1 MSKICPKCNKEW
13 PDDFMACPLDGTAL
27 ISKPQQPSGFSLNLG
42 DANAVSGGIHMNDQR
57 VFNTTNNIT
66 NNSSTINN
74 INIHKTES
82 EIQHERELEFV
93 QLVWESF
100 SNGILDH
107 DSIIRLERERIRI
120 GLDEVTAKGLIETV
134 RRTIIGTQH
143 TSLSSTQ
150 AFLIDQIKQYIQTNQ
165 TEQLA
170 RQLPRLE
177 AIVKNTKD
185 EDAQYLYYM
194 LLAAIVPD
202 KLIAEYEDFSADS
215 YWQTYWAYLAYTKQC
230 NFQKAEDIL
239 FALPRYTQYP
249 KENITILSAVGTMRE
264 FGIQSSLEI
273 VNTIAGEYSAQLEG
287 FTFAIFYVVEPD
299 SSFSIEVE
307 NSVVEF
313 FLQNLLQ
320 FEDAEEQSKL
330 FNLRLVSPGTNSFKL
345 TMILK
350 SKLEITL
357 AEAKAIISCCPIDII
372 KKKTKKQLDPILK
385 LIKEAGAT
393 AEIVDL

>member
-27 ISKPQQPSGFSLNLG
+27 ISKPQQPSGFNLNLG

-93 QLVWESF
+93 QLVRESF

-120 GLDEVTAKGLIETV
+120 GLGEVTAKGLIETV

-143 TSLSSTQ
+143 TSLSPTQ
-150 AFLIDQIKQYIQTNQ
+150 TFLIDQIKQYIQTNQ

>member
-27 ISKPQQPSGFSLNLG
+27 IAKPQQPNGFNVNLG

-57 VFNTTNNIT
+57 VFNTTNNVT
-66 NNSSTINN
+66 NNTSTINN

-82 EIQHERELEFV
+82 EIQHERELDFV
-93 QLVWESF
+93 QLVRESF
-100 SNGILDH
+100 INGILDH
-107 DSIIRLERERIRI
+107 ESIIRLEQERIRI
-120 GLDEVTAKGLIETV
+120 GLDEIIARQLIETV
-134 RRTIIGTQH
+134 RRTIIEAQH

-150 AFLIDQIKQYIQTNQ
+150 TFLVDQIKQYIKSNQ

-177 AIVKNTKD
+177 AIVKNSKD

-194 LLAAIVPD
+194 SLAAIVPD
-202 KLIAEYEDFSADS
+202 KLIAEYEEFSADS

-239 FALPRYTQYP
+239 FALPRFTQYP

-264 FGIQSSLEI
+264 FGIQSAREL
-273 VNTIAGEYSAQLEG
+273 VNTIAGQYSEQLED
-287 FTFAIFYVVEPD
+287 FTVAIFCLVEPD
-299 SSFSIEVE
+299 SIFHIDIK

-313 FLQNLLQ
+313 FLHNLLQ
-320 FEDAEEQSKL
+320 FEDVEEQSKL
-330 FNLRLVSPGTNSFKL
+330 FNLRLVSSGTNSFKV

-350 SKLEITL
+350 SELKVTL

>member
-1 MSKICPKCNKEW
+1 MSKICPKCNKKW

-27 ISKPQQPSGFSLNLG
+27 ISKPQQPSGFNLNLG

-74 INIHKTES
+74 INIHKTKS

-93 QLVWESF
+93 QLVRESF

-120 GLDEVTAKGLIETV
+120 GLGEVTAKGLIETV

-143 TSLSSTQ
+143 TSLSPTQ
-150 AFLIDQIKQYIQTNQ
+150 TFLIDQIKQYIQTNQ

-287 FTFAIFYVVEPD
+287 FTVAIFYVVEPD